1 MNVKLT
7 NETLAALA
15 LPAGKTDHIE
25 FDGDLPGFGV
35 RLRRGRDGSVKRSW
49 LVQYRLGVQQRRE
62 SLGDVRKVK
71 LEDARKIARQRFA
84 QVELGTDPA
93 AERAKAR
100 ADAAASKLTLGVVA
114 DLYLA
119 AKKDRQRPS
128 THGQCK
134 LHLTG
139 HWKALRDHPI
149 DTIKRADVAAALQG
163 ITKAHG
169 RTAASRARSNLS
181 ALFMWAMGEGVR
193 EDNPVIATNN
203 PAEGILSRERVLSDA
218 ELQIVWNACRD
229 DDFGRIV
236 KLLILTGCRREEI
249 GGLKRNEVNLDTGIM
264 TVPGTRTKNYREHA
278 LTLPAVAIDILKSV
292 PARPDREFF
301 FGVRGGSFCA
311 WSYATLHL
319 HARIAEA
326 KGQPLPRWTLHD
338 LRRTVRTGMG
348 RLGVAPHIAEL
359 VLNHRKGGVEAI
371 YDRHKYEREITAAL
385 ALWADHVL
393 AAVEGRSTQVVP
405 LLRALK

>member
-181 ALFMWAMGEGVR
+181 ALFMWAMGEGLR

-236 KLLILTGCRREEI
+236 KLLLLTGCRREEL
-249 GGLKRNEVNLDTGIM
+249 GGLKRSEVNLDTGIM

-301 FGVRGGSFCA
+301 SAFVADRSARGAMRPCTCTPGLPKPKASRSRDGRCMTCVEPCAPAWAGWALLRTLLNWCSITGKAGSRR
-311 WSYATLHL
+311 SMIGTNTS
-319 HARIAEA
+319 ARS
-326 KGQPLPRWTLHD
+326 RWR
-338 LRRTVRTGMG
+338 LRRGPTTYSPR
-348 RLGVAPHIAEL
+348 P
-359 VLNHRKGGVEAI
+359 KGG
-371 YDRHKYEREITAAL
+371 RP
-385 ALWADHVL
+385 
-393 AAVEGRSTQVVP
+393 RSCRCCAP
-405 LLRALK
+405 